1 MEETQEMK
9 ETLQKLADNLDTAD
23 GVVLIQGANSVN
35 SKDVKVDFYD
45 LNPHLTLSVLLATA
59 YDIYI
64 HSLNSLEVDLKEGTH
79 TKEEVEEMNDMLES
93 MFKKFNYLQKEE
105 AEKSFV
111 KRNQIIKSLEKEN

>member
-1 MEETQEMK
+1 MEETQKMK
-9 ETLQKLADNLDTAD
+9 ETLQKLADNLEYAN

-35 SKDVKVDFYD
+35 SRDVKVDFYD

-79 TKEEVEEMNDMLES
+79 TKEEVEEMNEMLES

>member
-1 MEETQEMK
+1 MEETQKMK
-9 ETLQKLADNLDTAD
+9 ETLQKLADNLEYAN
-23 GVVLIQGANSVN
+23 GVVLIQGSNSVN
-35 SKDVKVDFYD
+35 SRDVKVDFYD

-64 HSLNSLEVDLKEGTH
+64 HSLNSLEVDLKDGTH
-79 TKEEVEEMNDMLES
+79 TKEEVNEMNGMLES
-93 MFKKFNYLQKEE
+93 MFKKFNSLQKEE